1 MYNLQISNTCQ
12 SSEGYI
18 TEEAYIYTQPAAT
31 RITTQKNY
39 TEAIS
44 HAKIK
49 IFGLVE

>member
-18 TEEAYIYTQPAAT
+18 TEEA
-31 RITTQKNY
+31 TQKNY

-44 HAKIK
+44 YAKIK